1 VKTLGDEADQAN
13 RLAEAERESMI
24 ARARA
29 AASARRRLVRP
40 ASAIPVSSLIPHPK
54 RFCGHLLPSGSG
66 RAGFA
71 VVRRPP
77 MREASATDIFIDLP
91 DVGTFRYA
99 RRQIGDRL
107 AIRRDYLR
115 YTQEFADDDPDL
127 SLYAALIATH
137 EVLCVDCPEG
147 WENIAALD
155 AGKLDKAFE
164 LGFS

>member
-1 VKTLGDEADQAN
+1 
-13 RLAEAERESMI
+13 
-24 ARARA
+24 
-29 AASARRRLVRP
+29 
-40 ASAIPVSSLIPHPK
+40 
-54 RFCGHLLPSGSG
+54 
-66 RAGFA
+66 
-71 VVRRPP
+71 
-77 MREASATDIFIDLP
+77 MREASATDIFVELP

-147 WENIAALD
+147 WENIASLD
-155 AGKLDKAFE
+155 ADKLDKAFE
-164 LGFS
+164 LGTLLKAKEEAIAKGAPKSGAGEGPGIGGDGGVHVASDLPAAADGSALSGNDAGGSSR